1 MKKALALFAMASIS
15 AFAAEITGFVGDA
28 SCGAKHADASAASAA
43 CAERCTKRG
52 DAPVLVTKD
61 AKVYKID
68 KASTDKLSK
77 FIGKTV
83 TVTGSVA
90 DDTITIESVK

>member
-1 MKKALALFAMASIS
+1 MKKAFVLFALASVS

-28 SCGAKHADASAASAA
+28 SCGAKHADASESSAQ
-43 CAERCTKRG
+43 CANRCVKRG
-52 DAPVLVTKD
+52 DAAVLVTKD

-68 KASTDKLSK
+68 KASQEKVAKL
-77 FIGKTV
+77 IGKSV